1 MLHLCRVKVTKNGF
15 AGQSLG
21 DQPALL
27 LLRGKSGRSE
37 SPPADVAEAVN
48 ALMQA
53 VHFPAAASIT
63 SQASPKPSFALLATM
78 PHRDIQCRFA
88 AGFSLI
94 LAHPLSTRL
103 LMAPFGKELFH
114 SCPQTP

>member
-1 MLHLCRVKVTKNGF
+1 MKVTKNGF

-37 SPPADVAEAVN
+37 SPAADVAEAVN

-53 VHFPAAASIT
+53 VHFPAAASINT
-63 SQASPKPSFALLATM
+63 QVSLVFQIHNVFHGLRAQTLGLIALEACTVK
-78 PHRDIQCRFA
+78 RE
-88 AGFSLI
+88 G
-94 LAHPLSTRL
+94 LSS
-103 LMAPFGKELFH
+103 K
-114 SCPQTP
+114 

>member
-1 MLHLCRVKVTKNGF
+1 MTKNGF

-53 VHFPAAASIT
+53 VHFPAAASLT
-63 SQASPKPSFALLATM
+63 SQVCRLSHPPAVIFDSAS
-78 PHRDIQCRFA
+78 C
-88 AGFSLI
+88 LI
-94 LAHPLSTRL
+94 AVLR
-103 LMAPFGKELFH
+103 
-114 SCPQTP
+114 

>member
-1 MLHLCRVKVTKNGF
+1 MKVTKNGF

-37 SPPADVAEAVN
+37 SPAADVAEAVN

-53 VHFPAAASIT
+53 VHFPAAASINT
-63 SQASPKPSFALLATM
+63 QVSPVFQIYNVLHALHAQTL
-78 PHRDIQCRFA
+78 
-88 AGFSLI
+88 GLI
-94 LAHPLSTRL
+94 MLEACTVQPEGMRL
-103 LMAPFGKELFH
+103 RRHE
-114 SCPQTP
+114 

>member
-1 MLHLCRVKVTKNGF
+1 MTKNGF

-48 ALMQA
+48 ALMRA

-63 SQASPKPSFALLATM
+63 SQVCSPLKVQLLADAVFCICAVL
-78 PHRDIQCRFA
+78 HEHF
-88 AGFSLI
+88 GLI
-94 LAHPLSTRL
+94 LCCRHLHFEGTLCCLVGGIRHEAVR
-103 LMAPFGKELFH
+103 
-114 SCPQTP
+114 

>member
-1 MLHLCRVKVTKNGF
+1 MKVTKNGF

-37 SPPADVAEAVN
+37 SPAADVAEAVN

-53 VHFPAAASIT
+53 VHFPAAASINT
-63 SQASPKPSFALLATM
+63 QVSPVFYNDLHALQT
-78 PHRDIQCRFA
+78 RFSDTLPDNTR
-88 AGFSLI
+88 SLHCTTGGVE
-94 LAHPLSTRL
+94 L
-103 LMAPFGKELFH
+103 KEA
-114 SCPQTP
+114 

>member
-1 MLHLCRVKVTKNGF
+1 MDVGRVKVTKNGF

-37 SPPADVAEAVN
+37 SPAADVAEAVN

-53 VHFPAAASIT
+53 VHFPAAASINT
-63 SQASPKPSFALLATM
+63 QVSPVF
-78 PHRDIQCRFA
+78 
-88 AGFSLI
+88 
-94 LAHPLSTRL
+94 
-103 LMAPFGKELFH
+103 
-114 SCPQTP
+114 

>member
-1 MLHLCRVKVTKNGF
+1 MHALLVCRVKVTKNGF

-53 VHFPAAASIT
+53 VHFPAAAFIT
-63 SQASPKPSFALLATM
+63 TQVSAPSGQAAHSQ
-78 PHRDIQCRFA
+78 DILDVCAR
-88 AGFSLI
+88 
-94 LAHPLSTRL
+94 T
-103 LMAPFGKELFH
+103 E
-114 SCPQTP
+114 PQHA

>member
-1 MLHLCRVKVTKNGF
+1 VKVTKNGF

-37 SPPADVAEAVN
+37 SPAADVAEAVN

-53 VHFPAAASIT
+53 VHFPAAASINT
-63 SQASPKPSFALLATM
+63 QVSQLFQIYNVLHASRAQTLGLITLEACTVQQEGMS
-78 PHRDIQCRFA
+78 CR
-88 AGFSLI
+88 
-94 LAHPLSTRL
+94 RR
-103 LMAPFGKELFH
+103 E
-114 SCPQTP
+114 

>member
-1 MLHLCRVKVTKNGF
+1 MQCCRVKVTKNGF

-21 DQPALL
+21 DQPTLL

-37 SPPADVAEAVN
+37 SPAADVADAVN

-63 SQASPKPSFALLATM
+63 SQV
-78 PHRDIQCRFA
+78 
-88 AGFSLI
+88 I
-94 LAHPLSTRL
+94 LHRL
-103 LMAPFGKELFH
+103 LLIYCSLCQLEVVL
-114 SCPQTP
+114 

>member
-1 MLHLCRVKVTKNGF
+1 MKVTKNGF

-37 SPPADVAEAVN
+37 SPAADVAEAVN

-53 VHFPAAASIT
+53 VHFPAAASINT
-63 SQASPKPSFALLATM
+63 QVSPVFQICNILHASHAQTLGLLTLEACTV
-78 PHRDIQCRFA
+78 
-88 AGFSLI
+88 
-94 LAHPLSTRL
+94 
-103 LMAPFGKELFH
+103 
-114 SCPQTP
+114 

>member
-1 MLHLCRVKVTKNGF
+1 MTKNGF

-63 SQASPKPSFALLATM
+63 SQVGSLSYGIAAACGAVFCLCAVSHEHSNLVFIVSLTLKSNQCCFHWLKDTM
-78 PHRDIQCRFA
+78 YRQIEA
-88 AGFSLI
+88 
-94 LAHPLSTRL
+94 
-103 LMAPFGKELFH
+103 
-114 SCPQTP
+114 

>member
-1 MLHLCRVKVTKNGF
+1 MTKNGF

-63 SQASPKPSFALLATM
+63 SQVGSLSYGIAAACWCCFLSSVLCSHEHSNLVFYVV
-78 PHRDIQCRFA
+78 DIYTLKSNQCC
-88 AGFSLI
+88 
-94 LAHPLSTRL
+94 
-103 LMAPFGKELFH
+103 FH
-114 SCPQTP
+114 WAV

>member
-1 MLHLCRVKVTKNGF
+1 MTKNGF

-27 LLRGKSGRSE
+27 LLRGKSGRTE

-63 SQASPKPSFALLATM
+63 SQVRWLCYLHANACQCCLLLRAVWCMSRVSSCSFTLS
-78 PHRDIQCRFA
+78 H
-88 AGFSLI
+88 SL
-94 LAHPLSTRL
+94 
-103 LMAPFGKELFH
+103 
-114 SCPQTP
+114 

>member
-1 MLHLCRVKVTKNGF
+1 MTKNGF

-63 SQASPKPSFALLATM
+63 SQVGSLSHSPAVPFQCCLLTL
-78 PHRDIQCRFA
+78 CCA
-88 AGFSLI
+88 AVTF
-94 LAHPLSTRL
+94 
-103 LMAPFGKELFH
+103 
-114 SCPQTP
+114 

>member
-1 MLHLCRVKVTKNGF
+1 MTKNGF

-53 VHFPAAASIT
+53 VHFPAAAFIT
-63 SQASPKPSFALLATM
+63 TQVCTPACLQERIADPAKNDFLAT
-78 PHRDIQCRFA
+78 
-88 AGFSLI
+88 
-94 LAHPLSTRL
+94 PL
-103 LMAPFGKELFH
+103 
-114 SCPQTP
+114 QW

>member
-1 MLHLCRVKVTKNGF
+1 MHTLMVCRAKVTKNGF

-27 LLRGKSGRSE
+27 LLRGKCGRSE

-53 VHFPAAASIT
+53 VHFPAAAFIT
-63 SQASPKPSFALLATM
+63 TQVSTPACQALTAKDSWIFMHVLNPST
-78 PHRDIQCRFA
+78 PYHRMFCTQ
-88 AGFSLI
+88 G
-94 LAHPLSTRL
+94 
-103 LMAPFGKELFH
+103 APFAQVLCNAG
-114 SCPQTP
+114 

>member
-1 MLHLCRVKVTKNGF
+1 MTKNGF

-63 SQASPKPSFALLATM
+63 SQVCSPRKVQLLADAVFCICAVL
-78 PHRDIQCRFA
+78 H
-88 AGFSLI
+88 
-94 LAHPLSTRL
+94 
-103 LMAPFGKELFH
+103 E
-114 SCPQTP
+114 

>member
-1 MLHLCRVKVTKNGF
+1 MWHLRRVKVTKNGF

-27 LLRGKSGRSE
+27 FLRGKSGRSE

-63 SQASPKPSFALLATM
+63 SQACPKPSFALLATM
-78 PHRDIQCRFA
+78 PH
-88 AGFSLI
+88 
-94 LAHPLSTRL
+94 
-103 LMAPFGKELFH
+103 K
-114 SCPQTP
+114 

>member
-1 MLHLCRVKVTKNGF
+1 MTKNGF

-37 SPPADVAEAVN
+37 SPPADVVEAVN

-53 VHFPAAASIT
+53 VHFPAAAFIT
-63 SQASPKPSFALLATM
+63 TQVRESARPALLANTE
-78 PHRDIQCRFA
+78 R
-88 AGFSLI
+88 
-94 LAHPLSTRL
+94 LSRPNQSQP
-103 LMAPFGKELFH
+103 MRIAEGCAM
-114 SCPQTP
+114 SV

>member
-1 MLHLCRVKVTKNGF
+1 MWHLRRVKVSKNGF

-63 SQASPKPSFALLATM
+63 SQACPKPSFALLATM
-78 PHRDIQCRFA
+78 PH
-88 AGFSLI
+88 
-94 LAHPLSTRL
+94 
-103 LMAPFGKELFH
+103 K
-114 SCPQTP
+114 

>member
-1 MLHLCRVKVTKNGF
+1 MIMRVPSSCRVKVTKNGF

-27 LLRGKSGRSE
+27 LLRGKVGRSE

-53 VHFPAAASIT
+53 VHFPAAAFIT
-63 SQASPKPSFALLATM
+63 TQVSAPACLAIHVKP
-78 PHRDIQCRFA
+78 
-88 AGFSLI
+88 
-94 LAHPLSTRL
+94 
-103 LMAPFGKELFH
+103 
-114 SCPQTP
+114 